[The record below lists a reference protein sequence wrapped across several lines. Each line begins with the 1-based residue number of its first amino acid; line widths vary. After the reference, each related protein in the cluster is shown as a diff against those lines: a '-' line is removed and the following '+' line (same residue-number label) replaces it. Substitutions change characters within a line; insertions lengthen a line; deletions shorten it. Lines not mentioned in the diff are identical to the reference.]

1 MRIFC
6 ENGFYKFFP
15 ETALDLPIFERKNK
29 VSLVPFDGAYSFSS
43 MTVYPRFSILGQL
56 YGSLPALAT
65 YAGRY
70 ADIFKANG
78 FVYSLALGQVVPKA
92 LVALQTVAYTDGAA
106 FLSASQMPQAGA
118 LNKKGYPISGFSA
131 RCEVEYNWFKID
143 RFFY

>member
-78 FVYSLALGQVVPKA
+78 FVYSLALNQVVPKA
-92 LVALQTVAYTDGAA
+92 IIALQTVAYTDGAA

-131 RCEVEYNWFKID
+131 RCDVEFNWFKID

>member
-15 ETALDLPIFERKNK
+15 ETALDLPIFERKND

-78 FVYSLALGQVVPKA
+78 FVYSLALNQVVPKA
-92 LVALQTVAYTDGAA
+92 LVALPTVAYTDGAA

>member
-78 FVYSLALGQVVPKA
+78 FVYSLALNQVVPKA
-92 LVALQTVAYTDGAA
+92 IIALQTVAYTDGAA

>member
-70 ADIFKANG
+70 ADIFKENG

-131 RCEVEYNWFKID
+131 RCEVEFNLFKID

>member
-15 ETALDLPIFERKNK
+15 ETALDIPIFERKNK

-78 FVYSLALGQVVPKA
+78 FVYSLALNQVVPKA
-92 LVALQTVAYTDGAA
+92 IIALQTVAYTDGAA

-131 RCEVEYNWFKID
+131 RCDVEFNWFKID

>member
-1 MRIFC
+1 MWIFC

-29 VSLVPFDGAYSFSS
+29 VSLIEFDGAYSFSA
-43 MTVYPRFSILGQL
+43 MKVYPRFSILGQL

-70 ADIFKANG
+70 ADLFKANG

-92 LVALQTVAYTDGAA
+92 LVALQTVAYTDGSA
-106 FLSASQMPQAGA
+106 FMSAGELPQAGA
-118 LNKKGYPISGFSA
+118 LDKKGYPISGFSA
-131 RCEVEYNWFKID
+131 RCEVEFNWFKID

>member
-15 ETALDLPIFERKNK
+15 ETALDIPIFERKNK
-29 VSLVPFDGAYSFSS
+29 VSLTNFDGDYSFSA
-43 MTVYPRFSILGQL
+43 MKFYPRFSILGQL

-70 ADIFKANG
+70 ADLFKANG
-78 FVYSLALGQVVPKA
+78 FVYSLKLGQVVPKA

-106 FLSASQMPQAGA
+106 FMSSGELPQAGA
-118 LNKKGYPISGFSA
+118 LDKKGYPISGFSA
-131 RCEVEYNWFKID
+131 RCDVEFNWFKID

>member
-15 ETALDLPIFERKNK
+15 ETALDIPIFERKNK

-56 YGSLPALAT
+56 YGSLPAMAT

-78 FVYSLALGQVVPKA
+78 FVYSLALNQVVPKA
-92 LVALQTVAYTDGAA
+92 IIALQTVAYTDGAA

-131 RCEVEYNWFKID
+131 RCDVEFNWFKID

>member
-29 VSLVPFDGAYSFSS
+29 VSLIEFDGAYSFSA
-43 MTVYPRFSILGQL
+43 MKVYPRFSILGQL

-70 ADIFKANG
+70 ADLFKANG

-92 LVALQTVAYTDGAA
+92 LVALQTVAYTDGSA
-106 FLSASQMPQAGA
+106 FMSAGELPQAGA
-118 LNKKGYPISGFSA
+118 LDKKGYPISGFSA
-131 RCEVEYNWFKID
+131 RCEVEFNWFKID